1 MQGQMI
7 LNQSGQAFS
16 KPQFFNEQFI
26 KKNSIKKVSGTYSFK
41 KNGDRIRE
49 TPGHYSYSFDEQGKL
64 ISIIDLK
71 WNGKKLDTLV
81 YYYSYNK
88 DGILTNIK
96 ESEFGGITEKEMHY
110 DSLDRIIKIVN
121 FRVILDKNGNTIN
134 KTEINEETYSYNGI
148 KKITYNSYGLPYLI
162 SFNTFDEDGYLLS
175 SQDKLKRS
183 GTVSIKKYKYDEKG
197 YLKGIDTFYD
207 KNPEPVETTTF
218 AYDPFGNITE
228 RLQKKMNT
236 LVNDLQIIYD
246 TKTQLLYSIIRRNP
260 STNFME
266 IIRFTGYE
274 YFKI

>member
-1 MQGQMI
+1 MI
-7 LNQSGQAFS
+7 LNQDGQAFN

-26 KKNSIKKVSGTYSFK
+26 KKNGIKKVTGSYSFK

-49 TPGHYSYSFDEQGKL
+49 APGSYSYSFDEQGRL

-71 WNGKKLDTLV
+71 WNGKKLDTTLH
-81 YYYSYNK
+81 YYSYNH
-88 DGILTNIK
+88 DGILSNIK
-96 ESEFGGITEKEMHY
+96 ESEFGGITEKEMRY

-121 FRVILDKNGNTIN
+121 FRITLDDDGNTIN

-148 KKITYNSYGLPYLI
+148 KKTTYNSYGLPYLI
-162 SFNTFDEDGYLLS
+162 SFDTFDEDGYLLS
-175 SQDKLKRS
+175 SQEKLKRS
-183 GTVSIKKYKYDEKG
+183 GTVSKKKYEYNEKG
-197 YLKGIDTFYD
+197 YLKEIYTFYD
-207 KNPEPVETTTF
+207 KNPDPVETITF

-274 YFKI
+274 YFNK